1 MKKIFFILLF
11 LLSFLVAPIS
21 ATEVYDLVRVGITD
35 NNFQNVLRQT
45 ATLYGTAECTIC
57 DKYSKRILLNVN
69 ANSNIVVR
77 NSLSGMQV
85 TVGEQTAN
93 LRDFVVVCPSGLIGI
108 KDLKRK
114 GQPAIYHGVFEV
126 VQNPDHTG
134 FYLVNLVEIQEYL
147 KGVVPNEMP
156 IRFGLEALKAQ
167 AVAARN
173 YVLTPRTQAY
183 EEFNV
188 VDSVSSQVYFGANT
202 EMDLATQAV
211 METDGIVALYDNEL
225 ILSLYSSTAGGYTEN
240 YSNAFSDNITKAF
253 PSISKPYLI
262 AVPDKDDFPVLDNEE
277 RAKDFYM
284 SKLPSYD
291 IDSPYYRWTKEWA
304 VGELENILKK
314 TLVAQSKTGF
324 ISPVFKE
331 TDELGRIKDI
341 KVMRRGASGKVIELD
356 LMTTKGCYR
365 ISKELVIRRVFQK
378 DGISLP
384 SANIVFDKA
393 LDSEGNVTDITVYGG
408 GFGHGVGMSQYGAGY
423 MATKLNQPYY
433 NILRHYY
440 TGISLGTKPVDVRT
454 EEVKQTFWAPIGR
467 AQIVIIG
474 QVAPKLE
481 VIINGKNYNF
491 VIEKGFFKKETKIDI
506 SRYIEDG
513 SNIIIFKP
521 SICPM
526 KLYVELVEKY
536 ETKKETNSFL
546 DSIGI
551 KDEEINGSNEE

>member
-45 ATLYGTAECTIC
+45 ATLYGTADCTIC

-108 KDLKRK
+108 KDLRRK

-253 PSISKPYLI
+253 PSISKPYLV
-262 AVPDKDDFPVLDNEE
+262 AVPDKEDFAKLDDEDK
-277 RAKDFYM
+277 AKDFYM
-284 SKLPSYD
+284 SKVPSYD
-291 IDSPYYRWTKEWA
+291 IESP
-304 VGELENILKK
+304 
-314 TLVAQSKTGF
+314 
-324 ISPVFKE
+324 
-331 TDELGRIKDI
+331 
-341 KVMRRGASGKVIELD
+341 
-356 LMTTKGCYR
+356 
-365 ISKELVIRRVFQK
+365 
-378 DGISLP
+378 
-384 SANIVFDKA
+384 
-393 LDSEGNVTDITVYGG
+393 
-408 GFGHGVGMSQYGAGY
+408 
-423 MATKLNQPYY
+423 
-433 NILRHYY
+433 
-440 TGISLGTKPVDVRT
+440 
-454 EEVKQTFWAPIGR
+454 
-467 AQIVIIG
+467 
-474 QVAPKLE
+474 
-481 VIINGKNYNF
+481 
-491 VIEKGFFKKETKIDI
+491 
-506 SRYIEDG
+506 
-513 SNIIIFKP
+513 
-521 SICPM
+521 
-526 KLYVELVEKY
+526 
-536 ETKKETNSFL
+536 
-546 DSIGI
+546 
-551 KDEEINGSNEE
+551 